1 MQAHILILFFSLREE
16 PMIPDDHDE
25 VDLNDYDPEEER
37 ARRAQYD
44 DDDDDRHQQGVS
56 CATQ

>member
-1 MQAHILILFFSLREE
+1 
-16 PMIPDDHDE
+16 MIPDEHEE

-37 ARRAQYD
+37 QRRAQYAD
-44 DDDDDRHQQGVS
+44 DDDDPRGGHGPGVQ